1 MAHAWHACMDK
12 MHWWRMDKGIHFHYK
27 GMCVTEFSSAWLSS
41 FLILLPPLL
50 SSLLFSPLLPQP
62 FPSTPLSSN
71 ISLFSSPLLSSPP
84 PSSPLFSGCGVNLG
98 MRGLESLKTFIYK
111 TATAVDQ
118 NDVLEA
124 LAAKIK
130 HSRQVSETF
139 KQTGLLESM
148 YE

>member
-1 MAHAWHACMDK
+1 
-12 MHWWRMDKGIHFHYK
+12 
-27 GMCVTEFSSAWLSS
+27 
-41 FLILLPPLL
+41 
-50 SSLLFSPLLPQP
+50 
-62 FPSTPLSSN
+62 
-71 ISLFSSPLLSSPP
+71 
-84 PSSPLFSGCGVNLG
+84 